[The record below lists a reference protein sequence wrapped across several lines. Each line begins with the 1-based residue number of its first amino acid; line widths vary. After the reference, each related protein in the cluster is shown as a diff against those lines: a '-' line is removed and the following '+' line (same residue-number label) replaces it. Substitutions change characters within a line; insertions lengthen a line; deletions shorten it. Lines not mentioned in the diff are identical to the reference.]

1 MTAWGGRP
9 LGRASWGIRGSAR
22 WCVGAALM
30 CTMGGPVWAQLDAVV
45 TYVGDGDTLY
55 VHIAQEP
62 GRQRAI
68 RLYGIDAPEICQDGG
83 PAAREALQ
91 ARVLGQP
98 VQLLPLGSDD
108 YGRELAV
115 VTWREQDLGRWLVEQ
130 GLAWSY
136 AVGSQRSPYAIEQ
149 GLARNEKRGLFA
161 QPAPEPPWRFRRRHG
176 SCRPILP

>member
-1 MTAWGGRP
+1 MTASGVRP
-9 LGRASWGIRGSAR
+9 PGRASGGVRWPAR

-30 CTMGGPVWAQLDAVV
+30 CTMGGLVWAQLDAVV

-55 VHIAQEP
+55 VQSAQEP
-62 GRQRAI
+62 GRQRAV
-68 RLYGIDAPEICQDGG
+68 RLHGIDAPEICQDGG
-83 PAAREALQ
+83 PAARQALQ

-98 VQLLPLGSDD
+98 VQLLPLGTDD

-115 VTWREQDLGRWLVEQ
+115 VTWHGQDLGRWLVEQ

-149 GLARNEKRGLFA
+149 GLARSEKRGLFA

-176 SCRPILP
+176 SCKAMP